1 MAFDNI
7 LKSHFEILRL
17 LKVSCVVLLRCIPR
31 PKKLFSVFRT
41 KKIFNNIFKNALKSF
56 KKNNYSVF
64 FYKHLRCVFVKNTLK
79 FC

>member
-17 LKVSCVVLLRCIPR
+17 LKVSCVVLLRCIPK

-41 KKIFNNIFKNALKSF
+41 KKIFNNIFKNAFKS
-56 KKNNYSVF
+56 
-64 FYKHLRCVFVKNTLK
+64 
-79 FC
+79 